1 MLYANQLFMDQI
13 SNQTFLND
21 QQHPNPKFMDR
32 FIKITDAARILGYA
46 SFQSINQMIKNHAL
60 NAYSLPETS
69 RPRVLL
75 SEILAL
81 KHKQNNSAEG
91 VSYKSRGR
99 PRKIKF

>member
-1 MLYANQLFMDQI
+1 MQNSSNQI
-13 SNQTFLND
+13 SLFD
-21 QQHPNPKFMDR
+21 QHHPNPKFMDR

-60 NAYSLPETS
+60 NSYSLPETT

-81 KHKQNNSAEG
+81 KQNQKLVPQG
-91 VSYKSRGR
+91 VNYKARGR

>member
-1 MLYANQLFMDQI
+1 MLYANPLFMKQL

-81 KHKQNNSAEG
+81 KHKQNNSSEG

>member
-1 MLYANQLFMDQI
+1 MPTPFFVSDIPNQLFLQDSQY
-13 SNQTFLND
+13 
-21 QQHPNPKFMDR
+21 PNPKFMDR

-60 NAYSLPETS
+60 DAYSIPETS

-75 SEILAL
+75 SDILAL
-81 KHKQNNSAEG
+81 KQNQNLSPDG
-91 VSYKSRGR
+91 VNKKPRGR